1 MRTFRVLQTSAV
13 LKRKM
18 TDQISDSRKPSA
30 IQWVNRT
37 HSQLTT
43 KADLSIHLL
52 KYGMTVATCVCCSM
66 ISDTHT

>member
-1 MRTFRVLQTSAV
+1 MRTFRVLQTNAV

-37 HSQLTT
+37 HSQLTNKQT
-43 KADLSIHLL
+43 YPSI
-52 KYGMTVATCVCCSM
+52 Y
-66 ISDTHT
+66 